1 MTMVEDD
8 LREALR
14 SKAAA
19 FGTDPE
25 AMGGIERRI
34 RRNRNRRA
42 ATAAGAA
49 VAVAAAA
56 VTVGVTG
63 QDGGGQGDGPA
74 ARRLLLTA
82 ADAAASAPAGTGRYW
97 HTSGLSEELIQV
109 GSPGR
114 GTYQVRE
121 RARTDLWMPRDGAA
135 PAWIRTSGLGAAP
148 ATKADEAVWRAQGS
162 PTTYR
167 TTENGD
173 VRIPAAPGK
182 PFTDR
187 IKPGGYGEEFGQEL
201 TPEDV
206 RTLPADPARLK
217 TALLRLIKRASAD
230 EGDEQLFD
238 WGGSLL
244 LRYPA
249 SPQVRAATYRMLAG
263 LPGIRKLGTVTDRA
277 GRTGTAVGLSAGAD
291 AQGSRFTERLVLDP
305 TTGRALAWES
315 VMTGK
320 GGKAAG
326 TARAGQVETA
336 QLALDSGWTDEGPPG
351 H

>member
-14 SKAAA
+14 SKAAV

-25 AMGGIERRI
+25 AMGRVERRI

-49 VAVAAAA
+49 FAVAAAA
-56 VTVGVTG
+56 VAVGVTG
-63 QDGGGQGDGPA
+63 QHDDGPA
-74 ARRLLLTA
+74 ARELLLTA

-121 RARTDLWMPRDGAA
+121 RARTDLWMPQDAAA

-162 PTTYR
+162 PATYR

-173 VRIPAAPGK
+173 VKIPAK
-182 PFTDR
+182 PDKPLTER
-187 IKPGGYGEEFGQEL
+187 IKPGGYGERFGQEL

-206 RTLPADPARLK
+206 RTLPADPARLR

-277 GRTGTAVGLSAGAD
+277 GRTGTAVGLNAGVD

-305 TTGRALAWES
+305 KTGRALAWES

-336 QLALDSGWTDEGPPG
+336 QLTLESGWTGEGPPG
-351 H
+351 R